1 MIAWSTSVL
10 CRNGTYGRIKVSI
23 RKADVLARGRVMN
36 GAVIRVDGA
45 ASAWIDQRA
54 VGFGDQSRDGIGSLG
69 SGVRLVAVGR
79 AGIVGAG

>member
-23 RKADVLARGRVMN
+23 RKADILARGRVMN

-45 ASAWIDQRA
+45 ASERM
-54 VGFGDQSRDGIGSLG
+54 GKLLEERGISAE
-69 SGVRLVAVGR
+69 RLVLSAR
-79 AGIVGAG
+79 L